1 MGKLITI
8 FLLLLSF
15 TTYSQCAGDITFT
28 LNPTPNLDL
37 TYPPNTDVELCVTM
51 TGWNPSDANWFEGFG
66 LSLGIGW
73 ESVVPVTSPL
83 TLANDG
89 NWIWLENVTSS
100 ATGQF
105 AGPGY
110 FFENTGGGGG
120 GPVDGNSGNDW
131 GDFCIGVNCTWQF
144 CVLLTSSSTSG
155 DDLGIQITP
164 YADGTLGG
172 YGSNCPDPLTCYN
185 NCFDPPD
192 DIFDGEVGCLT
203 LGCVDVVSC
212 NYDPNA
218 GCDDGS
224 CTYSGCTDP
233 VACNYNLEAACDD
246 GSCTYGGCTDP
257 LACNFNPTAGC
268 DDGSCG
274 YFTMGEV
281 THNLISCPD
290 TVCTGLSVTYAVT
303 GNENSIYD
311 WQVNSGGVVQTD
323 QSKNCEITWGNTPG
337 TYMVS
342 VQETTPEGCE
352 GEILTCDI
360 EVVVPDI
367 TFDTSLYRI
376 CLNQTTELVAYPEG
390 GSWSSQYVNLRSFT
404 GTTPGTFYPE
414 YTTNVYGCDITESV
428 KVIVK
433 QKYDAPEIT
442 YASEFIDLCI
452 ESGEA
457 YYLTPDSLNYTYSWF
472 IENSQQPESSNGLF
486 VQWPDTSRVYL
497 IKVIGY
503 DEIGCESEPSLISI
517 NVESCQRFFAP
528 NSFTPNGDGINDV
541 FKISGMS
548 VYTPTLKVFDRWGS
562 QIYTSSNLWWTGDGG
577 SGYYCNTDVYNW
589 IVEYRDK
596 NGFNKVEGGFVTL
609 VR

>member
-1 MGKLITI
+1 MG
-8 FLLLLSF
+8 SWGNN
-15 TTYSQCAGDITFT
+15 SC
-28 LNPTPNLDL
+28 
-37 TYPPNTDVELCVTM
+37 
-51 TGWNPSDANWFEGFG
+51 EGQDP
-66 LSLGIGW
+66 
-73 ESVVPVTSPL
+73 EVV
-83 TLANDG
+83 
-89 NWIWLENVTSS
+89 
-100 ATGQF
+100 
-105 AGPGY
+105 
-110 FFENTGGGGG
+110 
-120 GPVDGNSGNDW
+120 
-131 GDFCIGVNCTWQF
+131 
-144 CVLLTSSSTSG
+144 
-155 DDLGIQITP
+155 
-164 YADGTLGG
+164 
-172 YGSNCPDPLTCYN
+172 
-185 NCFDPPD
+185 
-192 DIFDGEVGCLT
+192 IFDGTIGCLT
-203 LGCVDVVSC
+203 LGCVDVVAC
-212 NYDPNA
+212 NYDPGA

-233 VACNYNLEAACDD
+233 VACNYDLDAACDD

-257 LACNFNPTAGC
+257 LACNFNPIAGC

-274 YFTMGEV
+274 YFTMGEI

-290 TVCTGLSVTYAVT
+290 TVCTGLSVPYSVT

-311 WQVNSGGVVQTD
+311 WHVNSGGVIQTD

-342 VQETTPEGCE
+342 VQEITPEGCE

-360 EVVVPDI
+360 EVVAPDI

-376 CLNQTTELVAYPEG
+376 CLNQTVELVAQPEG
-390 GSWSSQYVNLRSFT
+390 GTWNSQYMNLRSFT

-414 YTTNVYGCDITESV
+414 YTTNIYGCDITESV

-433 QKYDAPEIT
+433 QKYESPEIT
-442 YASEFIDLCI
+442 YASEYIDLCL

-457 YYLTPDSLNYTYSWF
+457 YYLTPDSLNYTYKWF
-472 IENSQQPESSNGLF
+472 IENSQQPESSNELF

-503 DEIGCESEPSLISI
+503 DEIGCESEPTLIAI

-528 NSFTPNGDGINDV
+528 NSFTPNSDGINDV
-541 FKISGMS
+541 FKISGLS
-548 VYTPTLKVFDRWGS
+548 VYTPTLKIFDRWGN

-577 SGYYCNTDVYNW
+577 SGYYCSSDVYNW

-596 NGFNKVEGGFVTL
+596 DGFNKFEKGFVTL

>member
-15 TTYSQCAGDITFT
+15 STYSQCSGDITYT
-28 LNPTPNLDL
+28 LDPTPNID
-37 TYPPNTDVELCVTM
+37 NTFAPGEVVELCVTL
-51 TGWNPSDANWFEGFG
+51 TGWQGNDQGSNWLEGFG
-66 LSLGIGW
+66 LTLGPGW
-73 ESVVPVTSPL
+73 DVVTPVTPPQDADGDASGTWIWQESVTS
-83 TLANDG
+83 D
-89 NWIWLENVTSS
+89 
-100 ATGQF
+100 ATGLV

-110 FFENTGGGGG
+110 FFE
-120 GPVDGNSGNDW
+120 GPSGPTDGNTGNDW
-131 GDFCIGVNCTWQF
+131 GDYCMNGDCVWTFCVELTVQNVANPLDLHIGV
-144 CVLLTSSSTSG
+144 SSF
-155 DDLGIQITP
+155 
-164 YADGTLGG
+164 ADGTM
-172 YGSNCPDPLTCYN
+172 GSWGNNSCEGQDPEVV
-185 NCFDPPD
+185 
-192 DIFDGEVGCLT
+192 IFDGTIGCLT
-203 LGCVDVVSC
+203 LGCVDVVAC
-212 NYDPNA
+212 NYDPGA

-233 VACNYNLEAACDD
+233 VACNYDLDAACDD

-257 LACNFNPTAGC
+257 LACNFNPIAGC

-274 YFTMGEV
+274 YFTMGEI

-290 TVCTGLSVTYAVT
+290 TVCTGLTVPYSVT

-311 WQVNSGGVVQTD
+311 WHVNSGGVIQTN

-342 VQETTPEGCE
+342 VQEITPEACE
-352 GEILTCDI
+352 GEILTCDV

-376 CLNQTTELVAYPEG
+376 CLNQTVELVAHPQG
-390 GSWSSQYVNLRSFT
+390 GSWNSQYMNLRTFT
-404 GTTPGTFYPE
+404 GITPGTFYPE
-414 YTTNVYGCDITESV
+414 YTTNIYGCDITESV

-433 QKYDAPEIT
+433 QKYEAPEIT
-442 YASEFIDLCI
+442 YASEHIDLCL

-457 YYLTPDSLNYTYSWF
+457 YYLTPDSLDYTYDWF
-472 IENSQQPESSNGLF
+472 IEGVYQPASHNELF

-497 IKVIGY
+497 IKVIGH
-503 DEIGCESEPSLISI
+503 DEIGCESEPSLIAI

-548 VYTPTLKVFDRWGS
+548 VYQPTLVIFDRWGS
-562 QIYTSSNLWWTGDGG
+562 EVYRTNNLWWTGDSG
-577 SGYYCNTDVYNW
+577 SGYYVNTDVYNW
-589 IVEYRDK
+589 LVEYKDK
-596 NGFNKVEGGFVTL
+596 DGFHKKEKGTVTL

>member
-1 MGKLITI
+1 
-8 FLLLLSF
+8 
-15 TTYSQCAGDITFT
+15 
-28 LNPTPNLDL
+28 
-37 TYPPNTDVELCVTM
+37 
-51 TGWNPSDANWFEGFG
+51 
-66 LSLGIGW
+66 
-73 ESVVPVTSPL
+73 
-83 TLANDG
+83 
-89 NWIWLENVTSS
+89 
-100 ATGQF
+100 
-105 AGPGY
+105 
-110 FFENTGGGGG
+110 
-120 GPVDGNSGNDW
+120 
-131 GDFCIGVNCTWQF
+131 
-144 CVLLTSSSTSG
+144 
-155 DDLGIQITP
+155 
-164 YADGTLGG
+164 
-172 YGSNCPDPLTCYN
+172 
-185 NCFDPPD
+185 
-192 DIFDGEVGCLT
+192 
-203 LGCVDVVSC
+203 
-212 NYDPNA
+212 
-218 GCDDGS
+218 
-224 CTYSGCTDP
+224 
-233 VACNYNLEAACDD
+233 
-246 GSCTYGGCTDP
+246 
-257 LACNFNPTAGC
+257 
-268 DDGSCG
+268 
-274 YFTMGEV
+274 MGEV

-311 WQVNSGGVVQTD
+311 WHVNSGGVIQTD

-342 VQETTPEGCE
+342 VQEITPEGCE

-376 CLNQTTELVAYPEG
+376 CLNQTVELVAYPEG

-404 GTTPGTFYPE
+404 GLTSGTFYPE

-442 YASEFIDLCI
+442 YASEYIDLCI

-457 YYLTPDSLNYTYSWF
+457 YYLTPDSLNYTYNWF

-548 VYTPTLKVFDRWGS
+548 IYIPTLKIFDRWGG

-596 NGFNKVEGGFVTL
+596 DGFNKVERGFVTL

>member
-28 LNPTPNLDL
+28 LNPTPNLD
-37 TYPPNTDVELCVTM
+37 NTFSPGEVVEMCVTL
-51 TGWNPSDANWFEGFG
+51 TGWQGNDQGSNWLEGFG
-66 LSLGIGW
+66 LTLGPGW
-73 ESVVPVTSPL
+73 DVVTPVIPPQDADDVSGTWIWQESVTSDVTGL
-83 TLANDG
+83 
-89 NWIWLENVTSS
+89 V
-100 ATGQF
+100 

-110 FFENTGGGGG
+110 FFEGPTG
-120 GPVDGNSGNDW
+120 PTDGNTGNDW
-131 GDFCIGVNCTWQF
+131 GDYCMNGDCIWTFCVELTVQNVANPLDLHIGV
-144 CVLLTSSSTSG
+144 SSFS
-155 DDLGIQITP
+155 
-164 YADGTLGG
+164 DGTM
-172 YGSNCPDPLTCYN
+172 GSWGNNSCVGQDPEVV
-185 NCFDPPD
+185 
-192 DIFDGEVGCLT
+192 IFDGTIGCLT
-203 LGCVDVVSC
+203 LGCIDVLAC

-224 CTYSGCTDP
+224 CTYGGCTDP

-311 WQVNSGGVVQTD
+311 WHVNSGGVIQTD

-342 VQETTPEGCE
+342 VQEITPEGCE

-442 YASEFIDLCI
+442 YASEYIDLCI

-457 YYLTPDSLNYTYSWF
+457 YYLTPDSSNYTYNWF
-472 IENSQQPESSNGLF
+472 IENSQQPESSNELF
-486 VQWPDTSRVYL
+486 VQWSDTSRVYL

-548 VYTPTLKVFDRWGS
+548 IYIPTLKIFDRWGG

-596 NGFNKVEGGFVTL
+596 DGFNKVERGFVTL